1 MGPRMKDLDLV
12 SSSQGLLL
20 SRPQA
25 IRPTALPPCSRSL
38 GEWESSAFW
47 MFQSIDFQEA
57 FEYFWFF
64 FFFLSSSSF
73 CLPQGED
80 DKRIIGRLHS
90 SAN

>member
-20 SRPQA
+20 SRPRA

-47 MFQSIDFQEA
+47 MFQSIDFSGSLRI
-57 FEYFWFF
+57 FLVLFF
-64 FFFLSSSSF
+64 FF
-73 CLPQGED
+73 CHP
-80 DKRIIGRLHS
+80 RHS
-90 SAN
+90 AYHRERTISA